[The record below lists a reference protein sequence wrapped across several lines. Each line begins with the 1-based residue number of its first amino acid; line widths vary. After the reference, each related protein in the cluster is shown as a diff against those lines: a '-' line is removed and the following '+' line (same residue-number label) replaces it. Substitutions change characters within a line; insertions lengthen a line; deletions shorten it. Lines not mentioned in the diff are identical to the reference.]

1 VEVAMKGMV
10 FTELIEMIE
19 AKFSL
24 ELAESIIEACALPS
38 GGAYTAIGT
47 YDHRELVA
55 LVVELSK
62 RTGAPI
68 TALIHAFG
76 GHLFATFLKDRP
88 SLFEQMGG
96 TFALLE
102 RLDDTIHV
110 EVHKLYPDAE
120 LPRFHAERLSPTHLA
135 LTYTSERGFADL
147 AHGLIDAAIAHY
159 REPIT
164 VAVEDLSDG
173 RRAHVRFDLHRA

>member
-1 VEVAMKGMV
+1 MKGMV

-19 AKFSL
+19 ARFSL

-47 YDHRELVA
+47 YDHAELVA
-55 LVVELSK
+55 IVVELAK
-62 RTGAPI
+62 RTGAEIPQ
-68 TALIHAFG
+68 LIHAFG

-88 SLFEQMGG
+88 ALFAQMGG

-102 RLDDTIHV
+102 HLDGTVHV
-110 EVHKLYPDAE
+110 EVRKLYPDAE
-120 LPRFHAERLSPTHLA
+120 LPRFHAERRSPTHLA

-147 AHGLIDAAIAHY
+147 AHGLIDASIAHY

-164 VAVEDLSDG
+164 VTSEDLSAG
-173 RRAHVRFDLHRA
+173 RRAHVRFDLHHA